1 MRRIDFSKKPTGRS
15 QGGQLEAAQRNAGN
29 SFRKTSHFPLLGLN
43 LLCNAMRLDL
53 VSNLCAYVCSNRFA
67 PITLHKSEPGVEA
80 RIKEIRGIKGTH
92 LSNPSRNRRCS
103 SVVHA
108 ILRIDLVCTI
118 ASHPQRE
125 TAALKITS
133 VASLAADLLA
143 GGFFGCGSSSDSAS
157 PGYRL
162 ARGLRWRLLILAAGR
177 SV

>member
-15 QGGQLEAAQRNAGN
+15 PGGQLEAVQRNAGN
-29 SFRKTSHFPLLGLN
+29 SFRKTLHFPLVV
-43 LLCNAMRLDL
+43 LCMRMDL
-53 VSNLCAYVCSNRFA
+53 VSSPCAYVCSNRFA
-67 PITLHKSEPGVEA
+67 PITLHKAEPAVEA

-108 ILRIDLVCTI
+108 ILHIDLVCTI

-143 GGFFGCGSSSDSAS
+143 DGFFGCGSSSDSAS

-162 ARGLRWRLLILAAGR
+162 AGGLRRRLLILAAGGLAMGR
-177 SV
+177 

>member
-15 QGGQLEAAQRNAGN
+15 PGGQLEAVQRNAGN
-29 SFRKTSHFPLLGLN
+29 SFQKTLHFPLV
-43 LLCNAMRLDL
+43 CTCMRMDL
-53 VSNLCAYVCSNRFA
+53 VSSPCAYVCSNRFA
-67 PITLHKSEPGVEA
+67 PITLHKAEPAVEA

-103 SVVHA
+103 SVVHSV
-108 ILRIDLVCTI
+108 LRGGDLLCTI

-133 VASLAADLLA
+133 VASLAAELLA
-143 GGFFGCGSSSDSAS
+143 AGFFGCGSSSESAS

-162 ARGLRWRLLILAAGR
+162 AGGLRRRLLILLLLQE
-177 SV
+177 VW